1 VIKRK
6 KVKRVS
12 VVIEKN
18 RTLDAKR
25 KLAMELS
32 DRIAGRTQELGLTS
46 EQLEQSAAEEI
57 RAYRNERR
65 NRRSD
70 RR

>member
-1 VIKRK
+1 M
-6 KVKRVS
+6 S